1 MAPLPK
7 SFDLRAITL
16 GRLVR
21 LGKPKRAEAKKL
33 ALAILANGDAGPE
46 VQRLA
51 AGLFGAK
58 RGRPATGAK
67 HLWFE
72 IGEMDNSLRDCGV
85 SSKGDRFAKLRK
97 EFSVNDDRTIER
109 ALARYNAA
117 MDEYQADIAE
127 DF

>member
-33 ALAILANGDAGPE
+33 ALTILAKGDAGPE

-51 AGLFGAK
+51 AGLFGGK

-72 IGEMDNSLRDCGV
+72 IGEMDSALRDRGANY
-85 SSKGDRFAKLRK
+85 KKRLEELKK
-97 EFSVNDDRTIER
+97 EFRVNNERTIER

-117 MDEYQADIAE
+117 MDEYRADIAE